1 MFMFDV
7 ETLGV
12 ESDSVILSMAC
23 IQFDPHTNPTYKELK
38 ESAIFIKLDAKD
50 QVTRLGRRMSKDTIA
65 WWEKQCLNA
74 RNLSLTPSSLDVPVE
89 EGLDILRTWAN
100 SKNDKESYVWSRGSL
115 DNVMLHSLER
125 RVGTD
130 PIFPYY
136 RWRDV
141 RTAVDFLTGN
151 TNGYCQVDHPEFN
164 YDVDV
169 TKHNPIDDCALDI
182 MMLLYGKSK
191 NLPTG
196 YVQSR

>member
-1 MFMFDV
+1 MPFCFDV

-23 IQFDPHTNPTYKELK
+23 IHFDPRTDPTYKELK
-38 ESAIFIKLDAKD
+38 EGALFIKLDAKD
-50 QVTRLGRRMSKDTIA
+50 QATRLGRKVSKDTIA

-74 RNLSLTPSSLDVPVE
+74 RNLSLVPSSNDVPVE
-89 EGLDILRTWAN
+89 EGLSILSEWAE
-100 SKNDKESYVWSRGSL
+100 SKKDTTSYVWSRGSL

-125 RVGTD
+125 KVGTE
-130 PIFPYY
+130 PIFPYN

-141 RTAVDFLTGN
+141 RTAIDFLTGS

-164 YDVDV
+164 YDIDV

-182 MMLLYGKSK
+182 MMLIYGKSK
-191 NLPTG
+191 IT
-196 YVQSR
+196 

>member
-23 IQFDPHTNPTYKELK
+23 IHFDPRTDPTYKELK

-50 QVTRLGRRMSKDTIA
+50 QATRLNRKVSKDTIA

-74 RNLSLTPSSLDVPVE
+74 RNLSLVPSSDDVPVE
-89 EGLDILRTWAN
+89 EGLSILSEWAA
-100 SKNDKESYVWSRGSL
+100 SKKDTKSYVWSRGSL

-125 RVGTD
+125 KVGTE
-130 PIFPYY
+130 PIFPYN

-141 RTAVDFLTGN
+141 RTAIDFLTGS

-164 YDVDV
+164 YDIDV

-182 MMLLYGKSK
+182 MMLIYGKSK
-191 NLPTG
+191 IT
-196 YVQSR
+196 